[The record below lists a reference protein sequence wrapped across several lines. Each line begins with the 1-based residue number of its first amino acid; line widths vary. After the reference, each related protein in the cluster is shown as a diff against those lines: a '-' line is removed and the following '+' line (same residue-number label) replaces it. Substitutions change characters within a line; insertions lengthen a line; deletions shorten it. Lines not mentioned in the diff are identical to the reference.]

1 MNKLVVTAYV
11 HEDCDV
17 CAPTLQAL
25 DAAGI
30 GYRRVN
36 LHHTPELTTRLRAL
50 GITETPVIEVGDLIW
65 CGYRPDLLAWLARA
79 AAARRGS
86 EQHKE

>member
-25 DAAGI
+25 DDAGI
-30 GYRRVN
+30 SYRRVN
-36 LHHTPELTTRLRAL
+36 LRHTPELTARLRLL
-50 GITETPVIEVGDLIW
+50 GITETPVVEAGDLVW
-65 CGYRPDLLAWLARA
+65 CGYRPDLITLLAHAITRHDHGGS
-79 AAARRGS
+79 RR
-86 EQHKE
+86 